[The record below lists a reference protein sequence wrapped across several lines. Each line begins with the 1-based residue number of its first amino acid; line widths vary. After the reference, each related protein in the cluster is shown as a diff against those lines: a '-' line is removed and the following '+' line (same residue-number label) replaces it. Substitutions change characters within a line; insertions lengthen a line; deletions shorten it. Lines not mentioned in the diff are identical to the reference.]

1 MVEFLILFFK
11 YCLAFAFGVTLAEL
25 YLLVPKEK
33 NKKGL
38 IYSCIIIVCAW
49 AMIIMYSFGL

>member
-11 YCLAFAFGVTLAEL
+11 YCLAFAFGVTLADL

-33 NKKGL
+33 NKEGL
-38 IYSCIIIVCAW
+38 ICSCIIMACVWIMILMCA
-49 AMIIMYSFGL
+49 FGL